1 MKDYYSILG
10 VTQNCSEEQIRKNY
24 RKLAMRFHPDRNP
37 DDPTAEERFKEIAEA
52 YGVLTDSRKR
62 REYDQC
68 RTGQQFS
75 QQSAGNGRPGNSSF
89 TYSQDDILR
98 DLFKDPQFQ
107 KMFSSLLR
115 EFQNSGFRYSSHF
128 IRKSFFGGKANMV
141 LGTIFMLGSMAGPLI
156 TDAAKKGLTRSK
168 TSLLENVGSKVGRLI
183 GKLTGKQQNQ
193 RDAQHTHPHLREYDI
208 TYHTPLT
215 RSELQSG
222 KSVQIL
228 VYGEHGEQTLKVK
241 IPPHS
246 KEGQKLRIRGKGRP
260 SPFGRGDL
268 FLQLA
273 CVED

>member
-10 VTQNCSEEQIRKNY
+10 VSQNSSEEQIRKNY

-37 DDPTAEERFKEIAEA
+37 DDPYAEERFKEIAEA
-52 YGVLTDSRKR
+52 YGVLTDPRKR
-62 REYDQC
+62 KQYDQC
-68 RTGQQFS
+68 RTGQTYSGQASHGS
-75 QQSAGNGRPGNSSF
+75 QGNSSF
-89 TYSQDDILR
+89 SYSQEDILR

-115 EFQNSGFRYSSHF
+115 EFQNSGFRHSSHF

-156 TDAAKKGLTRSK
+156 TGAAKKGLTRSK
-168 TSLLENVGSKVGRLI
+168 ASLLENVSSKVGKLVGRLK
-183 GKLTGKQQNQ
+183 GNRPNEKDN
-193 RDAQHTHPHLREYDI
+193 AQTHPHLREYDI

-215 RSELQSG
+215 RSELRTG

-228 VYGEHGEQTLKVK
+228 VYGEQGEQTLKVK
-241 IPPHS
+241 IPPDS
-246 KEGQKLRIRGKGRP
+246 REGQKLRIRGKGRP